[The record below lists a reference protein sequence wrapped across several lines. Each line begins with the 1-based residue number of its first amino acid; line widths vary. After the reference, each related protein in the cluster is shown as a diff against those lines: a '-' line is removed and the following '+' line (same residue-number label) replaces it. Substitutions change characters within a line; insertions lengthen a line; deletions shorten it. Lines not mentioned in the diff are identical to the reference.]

1 MRPEPNPAER
11 PDEGTGKRLWD
22 SVDPGNGRIKLERRP
37 KAATL
42 LETLIERAIQ
52 TTGISAVALVV
63 LIFGFLIREGVPAF
77 AEVPLGNLLSARWY
91 PIEDYYGLLPLIA
104 GSLIITVGAAVI
116 ALPLGVATAIFIAEI
131 VPDWVREILKPLVE
145 VLAGIPSVVIG
156 FMGML
161 VITPFVRVALD
172 IPTGLTAFTG
182 MVLLAWMAL
191 PTVVSVVEDVLDTV
205 PSSYRDAGLALGMTR
220 WQTIA
225 RIVIPAGKSGILT
238 ALMLGVGRAIG
249 ETMTVM
255 MVTGNAPRIP
265 RHPFDIFQPARTM
278 TATIAAEM
286 GEVAQGSTHYH
297 VLFAVGLTLFVITF
311 VVNLAAASVVFR
323 GTKRAERM
331 LS

>member
-1 MRPEPNPAER
+1 MTGDQNVSTSMRDLPFTTPP
-11 PDEGTGKRLWD
+11 KRKRSL
-22 SVDPGNGRIKLERRP
+22 GE
-37 KAATL
+37 A
-42 LETLIERAIQ
+42 LIERAIQ
-52 TTGISAVALVV
+52 VTGISAVVLVV
-63 LIFGFLIREGVPAF
+63 MIFVFLIREGVPAF
-77 AEVPLGNLLSARWY
+77 IEIPLSSLLATRWY
-91 PIEDYYGLLPLIA
+91 PIEAYFGLVPLIA
-104 GSLIITVGAAVI
+104 GSLLITIGAGVI

-131 VPDWVREILKPLVE
+131 IPDWAREILKPLVE

-156 FMGML
+156 FMGMV
-161 VITPFVRVALD
+161 VIAPLFRTLLN

-205 PSSYRDAGLALGMTR
+205 PKTYRDAGLALGMTR

-225 RIVIPAGKSGILT
+225 RIVLPAGKSGILT
-238 ALMLGVGRAIG
+238 ALMLGIGRAIG

-265 RHPFDIFQPARTM
+265 AGPLDIFMPARTM

-297 VLFAVGLTLFVITF
+297 ILFAVGLALFVITF
-311 VVNLAAASVVFR
+311 VINLAAAAVVFR
-323 GTKRAERM
+323 TTQRSERM

>member
-1 MRPEPNPAER
+1 MTEDQPSSSGIGAAQGVATSSRGARAPSGSLAER
-11 PDEGTGKRLWD
+11 
-22 SVDPGNGRIKLERRP
+22 
-37 KAATL
+37 
-42 LETLIERAIQ
+42 LIGRAIQ
-52 TTGISAVALVV
+52 VTGISTVVMVV
-63 LIFGFLIREGVPAF
+63 LIFAFLIREGLPAF
-77 AEVPLGNLLSARWY
+77 VRVPLSSLLSARWY
-91 PIEDYYGLLPLIA
+91 PIEGYFGLLPLIA
-104 GSLIITVGAAVI
+104 GSLIVTVGAALI

-131 VPDWVREILKPLVE
+131 IPDWARDILKPVVE

-156 FMGML
+156 FIGML
-161 VITPFVRVALD
+161 VIVPAFRVALD

-182 MVLLAWMAL
+182 IVLLAWMAL

-205 PSSYRDAGLALGMTR
+205 PKTYREAGLALGMSR

-225 RIVIPAGKSGILT
+225 KIVVPAGKSGILT

-255 MVTGNAPRIP
+255 MVTGNAPRLP
-265 RHPFDIFQPARTM
+265 SSPFDIFQPARTM

-311 VVNLAAASVVFR
+311 AINMAAAMVVFR
-323 GTKRAERM
+323 RTKRAERM